1 MADVEVRDDP
11 EQNRYVAH
19 VPGTADPVGFAA
31 YRLDG
36 QTVVLDHTVVS
47 PEHEGKG
54 IGSALA
60 RGTLDA
66 LRQRGAPVL
75 AVCPFMAAYV
85 RRHPEYADFV
95 QVPDRG

>member
-11 EQNRYVAH
+11 EHDRYVALL
-19 VPGTADPVGFAA
+19 PGEDEPVGFAA
-31 YRLDG
+31 YRWHGDTL
-36 QTVVLDHTVVS
+36 VLDHTVVR

-66 LRQRGAPVL
+66 LRERAVPVV

-85 RRHPEYADFV
+85 RRHPEYADMV
-95 QVPDRG
+95 HVPEPR

>member
-11 EQNRYVAH
+11 EQDRYVATL
-19 VPGTADPVGFAA
+19 PGEDDPVGFAR

-36 QTVVLDHTVVS
+36 ETIVLDHTVVS
-47 PEHEGKG
+47 PEHEGQG
-54 IGSALA
+54 VGSALA

-66 LRQRGAPVL
+66 LRDRGAPVL

-85 RRHPEYADFV
+85 QRHPEYSAFV
-95 QVPDRG
+95 QVPDRR